1 MLLPLL
7 LSKSV
12 AASTLLKPSYA
23 PYLFRRADDNDN
35 DSMFLDNDPESSSWQ
50 WGRWI
55 LFILFIVGLLFLF
68 IMTVTANRRRRTMGQ
83 APIRGTA
90 WMTPPSY
97 RQSEHQ
103 YHGNTHNVVEDFVPE
118 YTEETNINDLGYYD
132 ERGEFHANGKAEY
145 LPPPPLV
152 QELNSNN
159 SLDMERPP
167 RAVVYDSPA
176 ISGNGNNNVPESD
189 FDYTRPSYTAQQYY
203 NRPSHPPTSSSMG
216 NPSHN
221 GLVQESDISSSDS
234 VADDSPVIRSSV
246 KPNFSSKA

>member
-1 MLLPLL
+1 MTLPLL
-7 LSKSV
+7 LSKSTV
-12 AASTLLKPSYA
+12 ASVLLRPSST
-23 PYLFRRADDNDN
+23 PYLVRRADDNDN
-35 DSMFLDNDPESSSWQ
+35 NSMFLENDPESSSWQ

-132 ERGEFHANGKAEY
+132 ERGEFHPNGKAEY

-152 QELNSNN
+152 QELDSNN

-167 RAVVYDSPA
+167 RAVVYDSPT
-176 ISGNGNNNVPESD
+176 ISGNNNVPESD

-203 NRPSHPPTSSSMG
+203 NRPSHPPTSPAMENS
-216 NPSHN
+216 SHN
-221 GLVQESDISSSDS
+221 GLAQESDLSSSDTVS
-234 VADDSPVIRSSV
+234 ADTPVIRSSV
-246 KPNFSSKA
+246 KPNYSSKA